1 FYRAGLMDIL
11 NNIAYYVCEGNAK
24 LVSQLVNEALK
35 SNIDPQIILNE
46 GLIKGMSI
54 AGDKFIDSSTYVPEV
69 LVAARAMSIGLE
81 IIKPYLVAS
90 NVKPIGRVVI
100 GTVKGDLHDIGK
112 NLVIIFL
119 KGAGIETIDLGIDV
133 SVDKFIDAV
142 KKYNPNILA
151 MSALLTTTMH
161 QMKEVIDKLHAEG
174 IREKVKVMIGG
185 APITQD
191 FANEIGADLF
201 AEDAATAAKI
211 ARNIILGKS
220 KQ

>member
-1 FYRAGLMDIL
+1 MDIL

-24 LVSQLVNEALK
+24 LVSQLVNEALI